1 MEISVYQ
8 LGAPIFFFKSGTNTI
23 FALDY
28 MIKLEQ
34 VSKIFYKKKKEIQA
48 LQNITLHI
56 NKGDVFG
63 IIGYS
68 GSGKSTLVRT
78 INLLERP
85 TSGNIYLS
93 GQNIVSLSEQELIP
107 LRRKIGMIF
116 QHFNLLSSRTVFDNI
131 AFPLELTGMPKA
143 EIKKKV
149 SSLLHMVDLS
159 EKRDEYPAALSGGQK
174 QRVAIARALASD
186 PEILLCDEATS
197 ALDPQT
203 TRAILSLLRRINR
216 ELGITIVLITHQ
228 MEVVRAICKRAAV
241 ISQGQLVEENEM
253 NELFKYP
260 KSSIT
265 QELLN
270 PAWTI
275 D

>member
-1 MEISVYQ
+1 
-8 LGAPIFFFKSGTNTI
+8 
-23 FALDY
+23 
-28 MIKLEQ
+28 MIRLEK
-34 VSKIFYKKKKEIQA
+34 VSKVFYKKRREIHA
-48 LQNITLHI
+48 LKSITLDI
-56 NKGDVFG
+56 RKGDVFG

-93 GQNIVSLSEQELIP
+93 GQNITSLSEKELIP
-107 LRRKIGMIF
+107 YRRKIGMIF
-116 QHFNLLSSRTVFDNI
+116 QHFNLLSSRTVFDNV
-131 AFPLELTGMPKA
+131 AFPLQLTDMSRT
-143 EIKKKV
+143 EIDQKV
-149 SSLLHMVDLS
+149 DKLLSLVDLS

-203 TRAILSLLRRINR
+203 TRSILSLLKQINR
-216 ELGITIVLITHQ
+216 DMGITIVLITHQ
-228 MEVVRAICKRAAV
+228 MEVVRAVCHQVAV
-241 ISQGQLVEENEM
+241 ISDGQLIEKNEV
-253 NELFKYP
+253 NELFNSP
-260 KSSIT
+260 QSAIT

-270 PAWTI
+270 PTLTI

>member
-1 MEISVYQ
+1 
-8 LGAPIFFFKSGTNTI
+8 
-23 FALDY
+23 

-48 LQNITLHI
+48 LKNITLQI
-56 NKGDVFG
+56 EKGDIFG

-93 GQNIVSLSEQELIP
+93 DKNIVSLSEKELIP
-107 LRRKIGMIF
+107 FRRKIGMIF
-116 QHFNLLSSRTVFDNI
+116 QHFNLLSSRTVFDNV
-131 AFPLELTGMPKA
+131 AFPLQLTGLTKA
-143 EIKKKV
+143 EINRKV
-149 SSLLHMVDLS
+149 DHLLDMVDLS
-159 EKRDEYPAALSGGQK
+159 EKRDDYPAALSGGQK

-203 TRAILSLLRRINR
+203 TRSILSLLKRINR

-228 MEVVRAICKRAAV
+228 MEVVRATCNRVAV
-241 ISQGQLVEENEM
+241 ISEGELVEENDV
-253 NELFKYP
+253 NTLFKLP
-260 KSSIT
+260 KSPIT

-270 PAWTI
+270 PTLTI

>member
-1 MEISVYQ
+1 
-8 LGAPIFFFKSGTNTI
+8 
-23 FALDY
+23 

-34 VSKIFYKKKKEIQA
+34 VSKIFYKKNKEIQA
-48 LQNITLHI
+48 LKNITLQI
-56 NKGDVFG
+56 EKGDIFG

-93 GQNIVSLSEQELIP
+93 DKNIVSLSEKELIP
-107 LRRKIGMIF
+107 FRRKIGMIF
-116 QHFNLLSSRTVFDNI
+116 QHFNLLSSRTVFDNV
-131 AFPLELTGMPKA
+131 AFPLQLTGLTKA
-143 EIKKKV
+143 EINRKV
-149 SSLLHMVDLS
+149 DHLLDMVDLS
-159 EKRDEYPAALSGGQK
+159 EKRDDYPAALSGGQK

-203 TRAILSLLRRINR
+203 TRSILSLLKRINR

-228 MEVVRAICKRAAV
+228 MEVVRATCNRVAV
-241 ISQGQLVEENEM
+241 ISEGELVEENDV
-253 NELFKYP
+253 NTLFKLP
-260 KSSIT
+260 KSPIT

-270 PAWTI
+270 PTLTI